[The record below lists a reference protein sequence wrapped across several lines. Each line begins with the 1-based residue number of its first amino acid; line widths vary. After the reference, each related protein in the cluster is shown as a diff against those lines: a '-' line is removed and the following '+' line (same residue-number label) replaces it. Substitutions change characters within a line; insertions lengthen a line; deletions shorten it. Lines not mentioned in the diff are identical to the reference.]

1 MHHPCPE
8 EEGAYPLSM
17 KTTGTRLW
25 CITRMPDIPKRS
37 AFVLPGAF
45 YGSVVGLM
53 AEAGYTKAN
62 SIEEADVV
70 VFIGGSD
77 INPSLYDQ
85 RNVASGGIN
94 TVRDDL
100 EVTAYKTARAL
111 NKVCFGIC
119 RGAQFLHAMNGGKLW
134 QDVNNH
140 GGRDHFIVDIDEDVR
155 VLATSL
161 HHQMLQPNGKIEVI
175 AVTEEKVATHFRDDS
190 TDVTLGKS
198 PESALLEI
206 EAGAYSDT
214 KCFFVQ
220 GHPEIGSPEYR
231 AWTMSKLEDLIL
243 DWTNQTRQIA
253 DVLAPSN

>member
-1 MHHPCPE
+1 M
-8 EEGAYPLSM
+8 SM
-17 KTTGTRLW
+17 KTTGTRVW
-25 CITRMPDIPKRS
+25 GITRMPELPGKLS

-53 AEAGYTKAN
+53 AEAGFSKAD
-62 SIEEADVV
+62 SIETADVV
-70 VFIGGSD
+70 VFIGGAD

-85 RNVASGGIN
+85 KNIASYGIN

-100 EVTAYKTARAL
+100 EISAYKTAQAAG
-111 NKVCFGIC
+111 KICFGIC

-140 GGRDHFIVDIDEDVR
+140 GGRDHYIVDLDEDTK

-161 HHQMLQPNGKIEVI
+161 HHQMLQQNDKIEVI
-175 AVTEEKVATHFRDDS
+175 AVTEERVATHFRDDS
-190 TDVTLGKS
+190 TDVSLGRN
-198 PESALLEI
+198 PESSLLEI

-220 GHPEIGSPEYR
+220 GHPEVGSAEYR
-231 AWTMSKLEDLIL
+231 SWTMTKLNDLIL

-253 DVLAPSN
+253 DVLNTN

>member
-1 MHHPCPE
+1 
-8 EEGAYPLSM
+8 M
-17 KTTGTRLW
+17 KTTSGTRDW
-25 CITRMPDIPKRS
+25 CITRMPDIQKTS

-53 AEAGYTKAN
+53 AEAGYTKAA
-62 SIEEADVV
+62 SVEEADIV

-85 RNVASGGIN
+85 KNVASGGIN

-100 EVTAYKTARAL
+100 EVSVYKAARAAG
-111 NKVCFGIC
+111 KICFGIC

-140 GGRDHFIVDIDEDVR
+140 GGRDHAIIDLDEDVR
-155 VLATSL
+155 VVATSL
-161 HHQMLQPNGKIEVI
+161 HHQMLQQNDRIEII

-206 EAGAYSDT
+206 EAGAYADT

-231 AWTMSKLEDLIL
+231 AWTMTKLNDLVL

-253 DVLAPSN
+253 DVLTPSN